1 MEIAHALPVRILAP
15 HPGSKHSDRARDGL
29 TMRMF
34 HAGLGVTVLLL
45 LWQAGTMLFSPPAYL
60 LPSPMAVLAVFL
72 REPGFLWQ
80 QSLVT
85 LSEIL
90 AGLAAGSVLGAVT
103 AFGLAASPR
112 IGPLV
117 WPTILVL
124 QALPV
129 FVLAPILVV
138 WLGFGMA
145 SKVAMTVLI
154 IFFPVASAFADGL
167 ERTERSILDAVSL
180 TKATHWQA
188 LVAVRAPLAWPS
200 LVSGLRIAA
209 PLAPLGAVV
218 GEWVGASAG
227 LGFVMVQANARM
239 QTATVFAAMVVLAAM
254 TLLLRLLVDALAHAL
269 TARFA
274 PWSQPST
281 PRLPRMIT
289 PRRLS

>member
-1 MEIAHALPVRILAP
+1 M
-15 HPGSKHSDRARDGL
+15 RA
-29 TMRMF
+29 F
-34 HAGLGVTVLLL
+34 HAALGLGVLVLM
-45 LWQAGTMLFSPPAYL
+45 WQAGTAVFSPPAYL
-60 LPSPMAVLAVFL
+60 LPSPLAVAKVFRDQWDFL
-72 REPGFLWQ
+72 LA

-90 AGLAAGSVLGAVT
+90 IGLVAGAALGAGT
-103 AFGLAASPR
+103 AFVLAASPR
-112 IGPLV
+112 IGPFV
-117 WPTILVL
+117 WPTILIL

-167 ERTERSILDAVSL
+167 NRTERDIVDAVSL
-180 TKATHWQA
+180 TQASHWQA
-188 LVAVRAPLAWPS
+188 LVSVRAPLALPS
-200 LVSGLRIAA
+200 LVSGLRVAA

-239 QTATVFAAMVVLAAM
+239 QTATVFAAMVVLAVM
-254 TLLLRLLVDALAHAL
+254 TLLLRLLVDLL
-269 TARFA
+269 TARVA
-274 PWSQPST
+274 PWAREGGRLHPEHRSSQPVPS
-281 PRLPRMIT
+281 
-289 PRRLS
+289 RRSA

>member
-1 MEIAHALPVRILAP
+1 M
-15 HPGSKHSDRARDGL
+15 RA
-29 TMRMF
+29 F
-34 HAGLGVTVLLL
+34 HAALGLGGLIL
-45 LWQAGTMLFSPPAYL
+45 LWQAGTAVFSPPAYL
-60 LPSPMAVLAVFL
+60 LPSPLVVAMVFRDQWDFLLA
-72 REPGFLWQ
+72 

-90 AGLAAGSVLGAVT
+90 IGLGAGAVLGAAT
-103 AFGLAASPR
+103 AFALAAHPR
-112 IGPLV
+112 IGPFV

-167 ERTERSILDAVSL
+167 NRTERDIVDAVSL
-180 TKATHWQA
+180 TQASHWQA
-188 LVAVRAPLAWPS
+188 LVSVRAPLALPS
-200 LVSGLRIAA
+200 LVSGLRVAA

-239 QTATVFAAMVVLAAM
+239 QTATVFAAMAVLAAM
-254 TLLLRLLVDALAHAL
+254 TLILRLLVDLL
-269 TARFA
+269 TARLA
-274 PWSQPST
+274 PWAREGNRPDSGRRPSQTAST
-281 PRLPRMIT
+281 WRSP
-289 PRRLS
+289 